1 MKMICKQGAS
11 LMLFL
16 LCLSAC
22 SNSNDKYPNEY
33 VGFDKIKE
41 NYTLDKKTD
50 EQDISIK
57 IIAANKTEVDREV
70 KLMGKWNPGE
80 KPVFKLLDTKVVI
93 SAKKKSTTARI
104 RIYPKMIK
112 NSSKIY
118 LICTPDDK
126 EVKQSQLILQLVA
139 K

>member
-1 MKMICKQGAS
+1 MKMICKQGTS
-11 LMLFL
+11 LLLFL
-16 LCLSAC
+16 LCLNAC

-41 NYTLDKKTD
+41 K
-50 EQDISIK
+50 
-57 IIAANKTEVDREV
+57 
-70 KLMGKWNPGE
+70 
-80 KPVFKLLDTKVVI
+80 
-93 SAKKKSTTARI
+93 SATARI

-112 NSSKIY
+112 NSSEIY

-126 EVKQSQLILQLVA
+126 EVKQSQLTLQLVA

>member
-11 LMLFL
+11 LLLFL

-22 SNSNDKYPNEY
+22 SNSNDKYPDGY

-41 NYTLDKKTD
+41 DYTLDKKLD
-50 EQDISIK
+50 EQEISVK
-57 IIAANKTEVDREV
+57 IIAADKKDVDREV
-70 KLMGKWNPGE
+70 SLKGQWNPEE

-93 SAKKKSTTARI
+93 PAKKKSATARI
-104 RIYPKMIK
+104 LIYPKKIK
-112 NSSKIY
+112 NSSEID
-118 LICTPDDK
+118 LICSPNDK
-126 EVKQSQLILQLVA
+126 EIKQSRLTLKLVA

>member
-1 MKMICKQGAS
+1 MKTICKQGAS

-57 IIAANKTEVDREV
+57 IIAADKKDVDREV
-70 KLMGKWNPGE
+70 KLTGKWNPAE

-93 SAKKKSTTARI
+93 LAKKKSATARI
-104 RIYPKMIK
+104 RIYPKMIN
-112 NSSKIY
+112 NSSDIY
-118 LICTPDDK
+118 LICTPNDK
-126 EVKQSQLILQLVA
+126 EVKQSQLALQLVV

>member
-1 MKMICKQGAS
+1 MKTICKQGAS
-11 LMLFL
+11 LLLVL

-50 EQDISIK
+50 EQDINIK
-57 IIAANKTEVDREV
+57 IIAADKKNVDREV

-80 KPVFKLLDTKVVI
+80 KAVFKLLDTKVVI
-93 SAKKKSTTARI
+93 PAKKKSATARI

-112 NSSKIY
+112 NSSEIY
-118 LICTPDDK
+118 LICTPNDK
-126 EVKQSQLILQLVA
+126 EVKQSQLTLQLVT